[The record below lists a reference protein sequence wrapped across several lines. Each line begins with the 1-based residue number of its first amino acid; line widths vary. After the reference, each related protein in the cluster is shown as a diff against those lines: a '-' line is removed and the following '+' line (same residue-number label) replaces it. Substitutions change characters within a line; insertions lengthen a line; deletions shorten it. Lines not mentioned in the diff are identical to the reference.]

1 MIRLSVNDFFV
12 QHPEIPTRKD
22 FSHRVVSSH
31 STDARKDF
39 LPNKVSGTI
48 LNELFSLHLRRLLLV
63 EWAHDAIHPSETTFV
78 PISFYKR
85 AYLNR

>member
-1 MIRLSVNDFFV
+1 MKRLLTNN
-12 QHPEIPTRKD
+12 
-22 FSHRVVSSH
+22 VS
-31 STDARKDF
+31 A
-39 LPNKVSGTI
+39 TI
-48 LNELFSLHLRRLLLV
+48 LNELFSLRVRKLLLV

>member
-1 MIRLSVNDFFV
+1 MKN
-12 QHPEIPTRKD
+12 
-22 FSHRVVSSH
+22 
-31 STDARKDF
+31 F